1 MSFNWYITG
10 SGKNQKMYDFLS
22 ERIPTIGYTD
32 NNDANLFIAAKRMY
46 IDAYATA
53 GSIWTRICA
62 RTLGSTSALLCLT
75 SRWAAQMITAAAEER
90 KRSICWSGRWTG

>member
-32 NNDANLFIAAKRMY
+32 NNNVNLFIAAKRMY
-46 IDAYATA
+46 IDAYAHC
-53 GSIWTRICA
+53 GQHLEI
-62 RTLGSTSALLCLT
+62 
-75 SRWAAQMITAAAEER
+75 
-90 KRSICWSGRWTG
+90 GRAHV